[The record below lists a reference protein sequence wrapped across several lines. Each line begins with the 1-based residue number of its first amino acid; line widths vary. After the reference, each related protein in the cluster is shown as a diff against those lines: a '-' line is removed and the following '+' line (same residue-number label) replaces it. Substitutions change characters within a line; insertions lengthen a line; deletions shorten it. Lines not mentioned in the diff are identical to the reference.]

1 MPHYIPL
8 FQLRRRMDLT
18 QRNISPSCF
27 QSQRVRYYCLG
38 LTKADIEY
46 DQVCRQ
52 KSQIQRRM
60 TLQDGD
66 LLQGL
71 IFLGGCGEFDG
82 YQSFAKIQYQY
93 QQKMPCNFTARHF
106 HLTIIAFHNLVRSTL
121 LLLS

>member
-1 MPHYIPL
+1 PWSVTEQPTEPKQVPRYIPL

-27 QSQRVRYYCLG
+27 QSQRGRYYCLG
-38 LTKADIEY
+38 LKKADIEY

-60 TLQDGD
+60 NMTLQDGD

-71 IFLGGCGEFDG
+71 IF
-82 YQSFAKIQYQY
+82 
-93 QQKMPCNFTARHF
+93 
-106 HLTIIAFHNLVRSTL
+106 
-121 LLLS
+121 